1 MPFFSQP
8 EAARRYSQYRP
19 KVHSELLTL
28 VEVHFPPFKFKAAI
42 DIACGTGDSLLPLA
56 KYAENICGIDISC
69 AMLEYARAKGLLVE
83 CCDVLSMDEGRKFDL
98 ITTCMAFHW
107 FDQEKAVK
115 KYKAI
120 SQPNAFWLIY
130 NFAFAGHSTSIEFN
144 HWFFQSY
151 LSRYPSPPRQSMDG
165 TQLNE
170 DKDVVLIAKN
180 SGNFDIAFD
189 KPNLIGYLTTQSNIE
204 KAVNEGQ
211 SYSDVE
217 AYLLNEIESI
227 SIDGAFKYSY
237 SYELFK
243 HVHG

>member
-8 EAARRYSQYRP
+8 EAASRYSQFRP
-19 KVHSELLTL
+19 KVHAELLKL
-28 VEVHFPPFKFKAAI
+28 VEVHFPPGRFKSAI
-42 DIACGTGDSLLPLA
+42 DIACGTGDSLFPLA
-56 KYAENICGIDISC
+56 KYAENICGIDSSC
-69 AMLEYARAKGLLVE
+69 EMLEHARAKGLQIE

-107 FDQEKAVK
+107 FDQEKAVR

-130 NFAFAGHSTSIEFN
+130 NFVFAGHSTSAEFN
-144 HWFFQSY
+144 HWFFQTY
-151 LSRYPSPPRQSMDG
+151 LNRFPSPPRHPMDA
-165 TQLNE
+165 TRLNE
-170 DKDVVLIAKN
+170 DKDVVLIARSN
-180 SGNFDIAFD
+180 GNFDITFD

-211 SYSDVE
+211 SYSDIE
-217 AYLLNEIESI
+217 AYLLDEIKDI
-227 SIDGAFKYSY
+227 AIDGAFKYSY

-243 HVHG
+243 YVRD